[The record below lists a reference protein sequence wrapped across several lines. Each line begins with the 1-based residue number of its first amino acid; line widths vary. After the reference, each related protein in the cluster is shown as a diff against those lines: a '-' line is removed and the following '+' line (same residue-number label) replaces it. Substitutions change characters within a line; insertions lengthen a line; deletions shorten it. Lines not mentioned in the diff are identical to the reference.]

1 MVFILRVQGDEWFS
15 SPDTDLETVGVHVS
29 LGMELADLTLEN
41 GSAVCTGVEPWYSG
55 SLGGCWTTGFL
66 RAGLVYTGPL
76 IPVKSQWHLPDKLR
90 PNLVLSFSL
99 TRFFTTYYL
108 KGAQDAQDDSW
119 APAVHLSILNHLR
132 EHLPTPRVS
141 RSILWHDTASS
152 HQRRPH
158 LKHLGQE
165 SATHLDVDK
174 EAAEHLL

>member
-66 RAGLVYTGPL
+66 RSGLVYTGPL
-76 IPVKSQWHLPDKLR
+76 IPVKSQWHLLDKLR
-90 PNLVLSFSL
+90 PDLVLSFSL
-99 TRFFTTYYL
+99 TWFFTTYYL

>member
-1 MVFILRVQGDEWFS
+1 MVFILKVQGDEWFS
-15 SPDTDLETVGVHVS
+15 SPDTNLEVWEHMS
-29 LGMELADLTLEN
+29 PGMTLADAALGN
-41 GSAVCTGVEPWYSG
+41 GSAVCTGVEPWHSG

-66 RAGLVYTGPL
+66 RSGLICAGPL
-76 IPVKSQWHLPDKLR
+76 GPVKSQWPLLNKLR
-90 PNLVLSFSL
+90 PDLVLSFSL

-108 KGAQDAQDDSW
+108 QGAQDAQDGSW

-132 EHLPTPRVS
+132 EHPPTPRVS

-158 LKHLGQE
+158 LKHLRQE

-174 EAAEHLL
+174 QASEHLL